1 MHSGKGC
8 VPESYNSDFLKKGS
22 VVHPCALICWKTD
35 VYIYINGR
43 ELEGG
48 SLADTQKIKGIT
60 WQL

>member
-48 SLADTQKIKGIT
+48 SLADT
-60 WQL
+60 